1 MRSGSGCSRGS
12 RGNVPIH
19 LIDEPTPFDPLEV
32 WKEHLRALL
41 RIEDQRGEAFLV
53 RRPA

>member
-19 LIDEPTPFDPLEV
+19 LTPFDPLDV

-41 RIEDQRGEAFLV
+41 QIEDQRGEAFLV